1 MKDPTSA
8 SREAMGSAPVHL
20 EACQAAGAS
29 PDLLTTTTVNSKS
42 AQRAYLQSLDH
53 SSRAWVLSSG
63 KPQGSSVALS
73 EEAGSNIWYNPIP
86 EEEDASGAST
96 GVEIW
101 RRRDE
106 MMKDAT
112 TKRTG
117 QASTKADRSEPADG
131 FSSRHPGEGTNL
143 GHRPDDCREGA
154 GEKPCCFCYAS
165 APFSCSFFL
174 LLFRTPHLRLRFHLP
189 KEHD

>member
-1 MKDPTSA
+1 
-8 SREAMGSAPVHL
+8 MGPAPVHL
-20 EACQAAGAS
+20 EAPQAAGAS
-29 PDLLTTTTVNSKS
+29 PDLPPATLNSKS

-73 EEAGSNIWYNPIP
+73 EESGGNIWYNPIP
-86 EEEDASGAST
+86 EEEDASAAST

-117 QASTKADRSEPADG
+117 PAGTRADRSEP
-131 FSSRHPGEGTNL
+131 GEGTSL
-143 GHRPDDCREGA
+143 GHHPDDCREGA
-154 GEKPCCFCYAS
+154 GEKLLLLLAS
-165 APFSCSFFL
+165 VPFSGSFL
-174 LLFRTPHLRLRFHLP
+174 LLLSRTPRLRLRFRLP